1 MTPLSLQVL
10 LIGLA
15 AAVPGLLALWFLYR
29 RTVQRE
35 EEHQK
40 LSVQRQE
47 ERNATHA
54 QGELIAQLQ
63 AQVAVQQKTI
73 RFLAEQVNDL
83 QQARVREY
91 AETEALRQENEA
103 LRGEGRELRE
113 EVRELRRGVGEL
125 IRQMEEA
132 KLTPV
137 WKPTPKPSPGK
148 RPSRAHDLAALRKK
162 IVIAFSLRE
171 IGDLAFELGVDPDE
185 VPGETAT
192 DRARVLVTYFQDRGR
207 LEELVALCREKRPDG
222 GFDSAE
228 VGRKQGK

>member
-1 MTPLSLQVL
+1 MIEQQVL
-10 LIGLA
+10 VAALIGLLA
-15 AAVPGLLALWFLYR
+15 AAPGVAALLLGRKRAADR
-29 RTVQRE
+29 RE
-35 EEHQK
+35 EAAARETLLDQM
-40 LSVQRQE
+40 QE
-47 ERNATHA
+47 
-54 QGELIAQLQ
+54 QIDS
-63 AQVAVQQKTI
+63 QQKTI
-73 RFLAEQVNDL
+73 RFLAGQVNEL
-83 QQARVREY
+83 QQARARDY
-91 AETEALRQENEA
+91 NETEALRHENEE
-103 LRGEGRELRE
+103 LREEGRELRE
-113 EVRELRRGVGEL
+113 EMGDLRRGVGEL

-162 IVIAFSLRE
+162 IVIAFSLRD
-171 IGDLAFELGVDPDE
+171 IGDLAFELGIDPDE

-228 VGRKQGK
+228 VERKQGK

>member
-1 MTPLSLQVL
+1 MIEQQVL
-10 LIGLA
+10 VAALIGLLA
-15 AAVPGLLALWFLYR
+15 AAPGVAALLLGRKRATDR
-29 RTVQRE
+29 RE
-35 EEHQK
+35 EAAARETLLDQM
-40 LSVQRQE
+40 QE
-47 ERNATHA
+47 
-54 QGELIAQLQ
+54 QIDS
-63 AQVAVQQKTI
+63 QQKTI
-73 RFLAEQVNDL
+73 RFLAAQVNEL
-83 QQARVREY
+83 QQARARDY
-91 AETEALRQENEA
+91 NETEALRHENEE
-103 LRGEGRELRE
+103 LREEGRELRNE
-113 EVRELRRGVGEL
+113 MGELRRGVGEL

-162 IVIAFSLRE
+162 IVVAFSLRE
-171 IGDLAFELGVDPDE
+171 IGDLAFELGADPDE

-192 DRARVLVTYFQDRGR
+192 DRARALVTYFQDRGR

>member
-1 MTPLSLQVL
+1 MMTPLSLQVL

-132 KLTPV
+132 KLTPA
-137 WKPTPKPSPGK
+137 WKPTPKPPPDKRPGK
-148 RPSRAHDLAALRKK
+148 QGDLLAVRKK
-162 IVIAFSLRE
+162 IVATFSLRE
-171 IGDLAFELGVDPDE
+171 IGDLAFELDVDPDE

-192 DRARVLVTYFQDRGR
+192 DRARALVTYLQDRGR
-207 LEELVALCREKRPDG
+207 LEELVALCREKRPNG
-222 GFDSAE
+222 GF
-228 VGRKQGK
+228 

>member
-1 MTPLSLQVL
+1 MTPQSVQAL

-15 AAVPGLLALWFLYR
+15 AAVPGLLSLYLSYQRTAQQEKEMAAARTR
-29 RTVQRE
+29 RD
-35 EEHQK
+35 
-40 LSVQRQE
+40 E
-47 ERNATHA
+47 EREQARA
-54 QGELIAQLQ
+54 QGELMEQMREQIAS
-63 AQVAVQQKTI
+63 QQKTI
-73 RFLAEQVNDL
+73 RFLAAQVNEL
-83 QQARVREY
+83 QQARARDY
-91 AETEALRQENEA
+91 NETEALRHENEE
-103 LRGEGRELRE
+103 LREELREGRE
-113 EVRELRRGVGEL
+113 EVRELRRGVDEL

-132 KLTPV
+132 TLTPV
-137 WKPTPKPSPGK
+137 WKPTPKPTPAK

-171 IGDLAFELGVDPDE
+171 IGDLAFELGADPDE